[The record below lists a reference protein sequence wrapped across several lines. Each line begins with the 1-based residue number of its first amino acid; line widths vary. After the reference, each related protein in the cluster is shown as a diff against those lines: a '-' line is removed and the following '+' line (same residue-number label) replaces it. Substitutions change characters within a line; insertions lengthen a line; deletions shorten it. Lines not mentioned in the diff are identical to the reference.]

1 MDYKDYNDYELLDYI
16 AENNEDANNIM
27 YKKYEPLIYKT
38 AKKMHKYGKKIGLE
52 LNDLIQEGMLGLS
65 KAIDSFDENVDTMF
79 YTYAKLCIERKI
91 ISAVIS
97 ASRNRQK
104 ALNESI
110 SIDSAFSDL
119 EYAFKND
126 TSNPEKILLNEEKKQ
141 ELINIAKSIL
151 TDFELQV
158 FELKTSGFTY
168 KEIAEILEKEPKAI
182 DNAIQR
188 IKNKLKNEVSI

>member
-1 MDYKDYNDYELLDYI
+1 MDYRDYNDYELLDYI
-16 AENNEDANNIM
+16 KENNEDANNII
-27 YKKYEPLIYKT
+27 YKKYEPLIYKI
-38 AKKMHKYGKKIGLE
+38 AKKMYKYGKKSGLE

-65 KAIDSFDENVDTMF
+65 KAIDSFDSNADALF

-91 ISAVIS
+91 ISAVIA

-104 ALNESI
+104 ALNEAI
-110 SIDSAFSDL
+110 SIDSTFSDL

-141 ELINIAKSIL
+141 EMMKIAKTVL

-158 FELKTSGFTY
+158 FELKISEFSY

-182 DNAIQR
+182 DNALQR
-188 IKNKLKNEVSI
+188 IKNKLKKEVGV

>member
-1 MDYKDYNDYELLDYI
+1 MDYKEYNDYELLDYI

-38 AKKMHKYGKKIGLE
+38 AKRMYKHGKKLGLE

-65 KAIDSFDENVDTMF
+65 KAIDAFDEHGDTMF
-79 YTYAKLCIERKI
+79 YTYAKLCIERKML
-91 ISAVIS
+91 SYVIS
-97 ASRNRQK
+97 SGRSHQK

-126 TSNPEKILLNEEKKQ
+126 TSNPEKILINEEKKQ
-141 ELINIAKSIL
+141 DLINKAKDIL

-158 FELKTSGFTY
+158 FDLKASGFNY
-168 KEIAEILEKEPKAI
+168 KEIAELLDKEPKAV

-188 IKNKLKNEVSI
+188 IKNKLKSEVSV

>member
-1 MDYKDYNDYELLDYI
+1 MNYKDYNDYELLDYI

-38 AKKMHKYGKKIGLE
+38 AKRMYKYGKKVGLE

-65 KAIDSFDENVDTMF
+65 KAIDTFDENGETMF
-79 YTYAKLCIERKI
+79 YTYAKICIERKI
-91 ISAVIS
+91 ISAVVVS
-97 ASRNRQK
+97 SRNHQK
-104 ALNESI
+104 VLNESI
-110 SIDSAFSDL
+110 SIDAAFSDL

-126 TSNPEKILLNEEKKQ
+126 TSNPEKILINEEKLN
-141 ELINIAKSIL
+141 ELKAKANDCL

-158 FELKTSGFTY
+158 FDLKASGFNY
-168 KEIAEILEKEPKAI
+168 KEIAELLDKEPKAI

-188 IKNKLKNEVSI
+188 IKNKLKNEVGV

>member
-38 AKKMHKYGKKIGLE
+38 AKRMYKYGKKLGLD

-65 KAIDSFDENVDTMF
+65 KAIESFDENGDTMF

-91 ISAVIS
+91 LSSVIS
-97 ASRNRQK
+97 SGRSHQK
-104 ALNESI
+104 VLNESI

-119 EYAFKND
+119 EYAENHMLSGCP
-126 TSNPEKILLNEEKKQ
+126 TSLCTSTPESLIKSGYLQ
-141 ELINIAKSIL
+141 EIWRAN
-151 TDFELQV
+151 T
-158 FELKTSGFTY
+158 
-168 KEIAEILEKEPKAI
+168 
-182 DNAIQR
+182 
-188 IKNKLKNEVSI
+188 

>member
-38 AKKMHKYGKKIGLE
+38 AKKMYKYGKKIGLE

-65 KAIDSFDENVDTMF
+65 KAIDSFDENVDAMF

-188 IKNKLKNEVSI
+188 IKNKFKNEVSI